1 MSENSSEV
9 ALAASTETYVEKF
22 LATDE
27 QLTRVANALERWYL
41 DMRNTVPTILIQCL
55 FHKELEKSMEQKYG
69 NSRQSNELV

>member
-27 QLTRVANALERWYL
+27 QELR
-41 DMRNTVPTILIQCL
+41 MR
-55 FHKELEKSMEQKYG
+55 
-69 NSRQSNELV
+69 